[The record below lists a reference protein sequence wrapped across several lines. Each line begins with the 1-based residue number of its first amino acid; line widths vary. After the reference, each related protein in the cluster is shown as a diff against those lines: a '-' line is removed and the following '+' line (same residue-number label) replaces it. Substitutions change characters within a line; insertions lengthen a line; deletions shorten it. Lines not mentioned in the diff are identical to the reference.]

1 MNIPENLK
9 YTEDHEWLKV
19 DGDVVYIGVTDHAQ
33 QELGDVV
40 YVECETVGEDLEKG
54 DSFGTIEAVK
64 TVADMFMPV
73 GGKVLEFNEELDE
86 NPETIND
93 DPYGDGWV
101 IKVQLSDSSEV
112 EGLMSSQDYSEHIGD

>member
-19 DGDVVYIGVTDHAQ
+19 DGDVVIIGITDHAQ

-40 YVECETVGEDLEKG
+40 YVECETVDEELEKG

-86 NPETIND
+86 NPEIIND

-101 IKVQLSDSSEV
+101 IKVKLADPSEI
-112 EGLMSSQDYSEHIGD
+112 EGLMSSQDYSEHIGE